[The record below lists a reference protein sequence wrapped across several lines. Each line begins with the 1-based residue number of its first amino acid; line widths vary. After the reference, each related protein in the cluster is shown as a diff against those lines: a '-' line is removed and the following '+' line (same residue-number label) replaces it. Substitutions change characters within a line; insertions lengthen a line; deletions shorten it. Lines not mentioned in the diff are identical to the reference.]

1 MKKRAGLG
9 LGLVVLAFLAYV
21 SLGLPDGLLGVAW
34 PSMRHDFSLPLD
46 SLGLLSIAFTVG
58 YLSSSFFAGRLVA
71 RLRLGM
77 LLALSTFF
85 AGGAL
90 VGYGVAPGWWV
101 VVVLGVAAGLGGGGI
116 DGALN
121 IYVAANHGERMMQWL
136 HAVYGVGAT
145 LGPVIMTLAIS
156 SLGSWRWGYVVVGG
170 LELSLAVCFVATASR
185 WGGSA
190 THAGGAAPDD
200 GVAPEGGAAR
210 RAEEP
215 RHHVDVPMLET
226 LRQWR
231 VWLSMFLFFIYMGIE
246 VAFGSWAYTLLT
258 ESRGVSPRLAGFFM
272 ASYWGIFTVGRIVAG
287 FYTRRVSERRLVVG
301 SLLVGLAGT
310 ALLALGIPGMVNLIA
325 SAVIGLAL
333 APVLA
338 ALLSGTAGRVG
349 ERYTPNAIGIQIAAM
364 GVGGAAG
371 PSLAGVVAQ
380 RVSLDGIP
388 WFLMGLTAVLVGS
401 YLLSRRRAGGAAVAR
416 AHD

>member
-34 PSMRHDFSLPLD
+34 PSMRHDFALPLD

-101 VVVLGVAAGLGGGGI
+101 VVVLGVAAGFGGGGI

-170 LELSLAVCFVATASR
+170 MELSLAVCFVATASR
-185 WGGSA
+185 WGGGA
-190 THAGGAAPDD
+190 RHAGGS
-200 GVAPEGGAAR
+200 GPE
-210 RAEEP
+210 
-215 RHHVDVPMLET
+215 
-226 LRQWR
+226 
-231 VWLSMFLFFIYMGIE
+231 
-246 VAFGSWAYTLLT
+246 
-258 ESRGVSPRLAGFFM
+258 AGM
-272 ASYWGIFTVGRIVAG
+272 ASEGCCSAGGRGA
-287 FYTRRVSERRLVVG
+287 
-301 SLLVGLAGT
+301 
-310 ALLALGIPGMVNLIA
+310 
-325 SAVIGLAL
+325 
-333 APVLA
+333 
-338 ALLSGTAGRVG
+338 SGTISTYPCSRPCGS
-349 ERYTPNAIGIQIAAM
+349 
-364 GVGGAAG
+364 GGCG
-371 PSLAGVVAQ
+371 
-380 RVSLDGIP
+380 
-388 WFLMGLTAVLVGS
+388 
-401 YLLSRRRAGGAAVAR
+401 
-416 AHD
+416 

>member
-1 MKKRAGLG
+1 MNKRAGLG

-170 LELSLAVCFVATASR
+170 LELSLAVCFVADRVAVGWRREACRRS
-185 WGGSA
+185 GAGDDA
-190 THAGGAAPDD
+190 GGGAAQAGPH
-200 GVAPEGGAAR
+200 R
-210 RAEEP
+210 EP
-215 RHHVDVPMLET
+215 R
-226 LRQWR
+226 
-231 VWLSMFLFFIYMGIE
+231 
-246 VAFGSWAYTLLT
+246 
-258 ESRGVSPRLAGFFM
+258 SRGTTSTCPCSRPC
-272 ASYWGIFTVGRIVAG
+272 
-287 FYTRRVSERRLVVG
+287 G
-301 SLLVGLAGT
+301 S
-310 ALLALGIPGMVNLIA
+310 
-325 SAVIGLAL
+325 
-333 APVLA
+333 
-338 ALLSGTAGRVG
+338 
-349 ERYTPNAIGIQIAAM
+349 
-364 GVGGAAG
+364 GGCG
-371 PSLAGVVAQ
+371 
-380 RVSLDGIP
+380 
-388 WFLMGLTAVLVGS
+388 
-401 YLLSRRRAGGAAVAR
+401 
-416 AHD
+416 